1 MKDRVTWVSP
11 KSHDKCHT
19 EERLT
24 EERGEGWV
32 KTEARW
38 SHVATTK
45 EYLGPP
51 EPGRG
56 KGGLSLTASGQWRLA
71 DALILNFSL
80 LELSENEFLLFLGHL
95 KLYQVGVQFLSIRG
109 AIQYPQQ
116 SVEFLEP
123 SWLPKSINA
132 QVPYINWCSICI

>member
-1 MKDRVTWVSP
+1 M
-11 KSHDKCHT
+11 
-19 EERLT
+19 
-24 EERGEGWV
+24 

-71 DALILNFSL
+71 DALILNFWL

-95 KLYQVGVQFLSIRG
+95 KLYQVGVQFLSICG
-109 AIQYPQQ
+109 ALVLGPLMVTKIY
-116 SVEFLEP
+116 E
-123 SWLPKSINA
+123 
-132 QVPYINWCSICI
+132 CSSSLYKLV